1 MVVVS
6 ASLSGLL
13 EKLASLRFSGFS
25 FGHKR
30 TDALFE
36 QLQSTLLSVQAL
48 MHDAEEKQIEN
59 SSVKVWLRRLEDV
72 FYDADDLL
80 DEISY
85 DAIKRDLEAASKTSK
100 SWASIFGSASAQRY
114 GKGIRSKMERIFA
127 EIEQIAAERARFH
140 LIEGTV
146 SVSSDSV
153 STSFVDESVIV
164 GREKDKTEIVS
175 RLLQSDDASASVEAI
190 GIIGMVGLGKTTLA
204 QLAFN
209 DNTVQK
215 HFDLRAWVCVSD
227 LYDIRKIMKTILE
240 YATLGT
246 SDFSDL
252 NVLQSELSKRLS
264 GRRFLLVLDDAWTEN
279 YRDWEILKA
288 PLLSGARGSKILVTT
303 RSVFVASVVPCSIN
317 YFLDLL
323 GENDCWAIFAGY
335 AFAGRGGKSE
345 IERLEDIGKR
355 IVQKCGGLPL
365 AVKAIAGVLRLKR
378 SREEWL
384 QVLNSTPWE
393 LDVVGD
399 LLPSLRLSYNHLPPF
414 LKQCF
419 AYCSMFP
426 KDNKFDKEKLVL
438 LWMAQGFLQ
447 QSHGATMEEVGFE
460 YFDSLLKRS
469 FFQQSGDLY
478 ITMHDLMHDLA
489 QSVSERL
496 CSILD
501 LDYGMESA
509 ITNRTRHLLMIGKL
523 DTPEKFW
530 VIDQAK
536 SLRTFFLINTS
547 PDQLSPHLLKDLP
560 VRQQQLR
567 ALSLPHCQITE
578 LPTAIGNLKHLRY
591 LDLSHSALKRLP
603 ESLGTLY
610 FLQTL
615 ILTNCSSLT
624 MLPEGIV
631 NLVNLRHLHIK
642 GTGLLQ
648 MPEEMGRLT
657 SLQTLTNFIVGW
669 GGSQIKELGTLIDL
683 RTLSLSELQNVS
695 SASDASKAC
704 LNAKRYLNEL
714 QLEWSSI
721 SNDPTKEIEIL
732 RNLEPCKELKNLTIR
747 YYGGIEFPSWLG
759 DSFSNI
765 VFLHLSDSNN
775 CSSLPPLGQ
784 LPSLEHLIIERIS
797 GVTSIGHEFYSEDK
811 PFQHLKRL
819 KFEGMS
825 RWEQWISPEL
835 EEGFEF
841 PCLEELYIQNCPNLE
856 GGLPESLPSLL
867 KLEISNCQQLNAQLP
882 KVPDSCKVKLYDCDQ
897 VQHRNEKMPL
907 RSYDEVA
914 SQLSSTVADEISIHS
929 YGGFSRS
936 SSSLSKNL
944 HDDPST
950 SKMSEIRKVADKHDD
965 QIQTVSS
972 EDGKQQFLSFA
983 SFKVSSI
990 TQLMDLPPDL
1000 LSLRIESC
1008 DALDSL
1014 PSGIKDRSFEELYII
1029 DCISFK
1035 NFPQGHLTTSLKTL
1049 YIRNCRNLEFP
1060 QPKILNQFII
1070 LEDLC
1075 LGSSCDHLKSFP
1087 LNSLPNL
1094 KTLSLWDCK
1103 NLESLSIE
1111 KELQIDIKSLDAL
1124 EIRDC
1129 PNLTTFPKEGLQ
1141 ALSLTSLVLS
1151 KCSKLKSLPRWMQ
1164 SLISLQSLHI
1174 NRCPELES
1182 LPSRGLPSSLN
1193 ILCITFCDKITPQ
1206 RAWELDKLDS
1216 LGHFEIEGGCK
1227 GLLSFPEDGLLPTN
1241 LKSLRISRLS
1251 NLKCLDENGL
1261 QQLTS
1266 LQTLEINCCNELRS
1280 LPEDGLPYSLSFLR
1294 ITDCS
1299 LLNQKLQKRKGKE
1312 WLKIAH
1318 IASIHVDE

>member
-1 MVVVS
+1 
-6 ASLSGLL
+6 
-13 EKLASLRFSGFS
+13 
-25 FGHKR
+25 
-30 TDALFE
+30 
-36 QLQSTLLSVQAL
+36 

-100 SWASIFGSASAQRY
+100 SWASIFGAASAQRY

-127 EIEQIAAERARFH
+127 EIEQIAEERAKFH

-146 SVSSDSV
+146 SVSSNSV
-153 STSFVDESVIV
+153 TTSFVDKSVIV

-175 RLLQSDDASASVEAI
+175 RLLQSEDASASVEAI
-190 GIIGMVGLGKTTLA
+190 GIVGMGGLGKTTLA
-204 QLAFN
+204 QLVFN
-209 DNTVQK
+209 DDRVKTN
-215 HFDLRAWVCVSD
+215 FDLRAWVCVSD
-227 LYDIRKIMKTILE
+227 LFDIREIMKTILE

-246 SDFSDL
+246 SDFNDL
-252 NVLQSELSKRLS
+252 NVLQSELSQRLS
-264 GRRFLLVLDDAWTEN
+264 GRRFLLVLDDVWTEN
-279 YRDWEILKA
+279 FRDWEILKS

-303 RSVFVASVVPCSIN
+303 RNQNVAIIACSTSH
-317 YFLDLL
+317 LLPLL
-323 GENDCWAIFAGY
+323 GVNECWAIFARY
-335 AFAGRGGKSE
+335 AFVDRSKSE

-355 IVQKCGGLPL
+355 IVLKCGGLPL

-393 LDVVGD
+393 LDVVD
-399 LLPSLRLSYNHLPPF
+399 YVLPTLRLSYNHLPPL

-469 FFQQSGDLY
+469 FFQQLGDLY

-489 QSVSERL
+489 LSVSERL

-501 LDYGMESA
+501 VDYGMVSA
-509 ITNRTRHLLMIGKL
+509 ISNRTRHLLMIGKF
-523 DTPEKFW
+523 DAPEKFR

-536 SLRTFFLINTS
+536 TLRTLFLINTS
-547 PDQLSPHLLKDLP
+547 PDQLSPQLLKDLP

-578 LPTAIGNLKHLRY
+578 LPTSIGNLKHLRY
-591 LDLSHSALKRLP
+591 LDLSHSTLERLP
-603 ESLGTLY
+603 KSLGTLY

-615 ILTNCSSLT
+615 ILTNCSSLN

-642 GTGLLQ
+642 GTCLLQ

-657 SLQTLTNFIVGW
+657 SLQTLTNFVVGC
-669 GGSQIKELGTLIDL
+669 GGSQIKELGTLLDL
-683 RTLSLSELQNVS
+683 RTLSLSELQNVT
-695 SASDASKAC
+695 SASDATKAS
-704 LNAKRYLNEL
+704 LNAKKYLNEL
-714 QLEWSSI
+714 QLQWSGTST
-721 SNDPTKEIEIL
+721 DPTKEGEIL

-747 YYGGIEFPSWLG
+747 FYGGIEFPSWLG

-765 VFLHLSDSNN
+765 IFLHLSDSNN

-797 GVTSIGHEFYSEDK
+797 GVTSIGNEFYGEDK

-882 KVPDSCKVKLYDCDQ
+882 RVPGSCEPELYGCDQ
-897 VQHRNEKMPL
+897 VQRRNEKMPL
-907 RSYDEVA
+907 RSDDEVA
-914 SQLSSTVADEISIHS
+914 SQLLSTVADQISIHS

-936 SSSLSKNL
+936 SSLLSKNS

-950 SKMSEIRKVADKHDD
+950 SKMSEIPKVADKHDD

-972 EDGKQQFLSFA
+972 EDGKQHFLSFA
-983 SFKVSSI
+983 SFKVSSV

-1035 NFPQGHLTTSLKTL
+1035 TFPQGHLTTSLKTL

-1103 NLESLSIE
+1103 NLVSLSIE
-1111 KELQIDIKSLDAL
+1111 KELQNDIKSLDAL

-1151 KCSKLKSLPRWMQ
+1151 NCGNLKSLPRWMQ
-1164 SLISLQSLHI
+1164 SLISLHSLHI

-1182 LPSRGLPSSLN
+1182 LPSMGLPSSLN
-1193 ILCITFCDKITPQ
+1193 ILCINFCDKITPQ

-1216 LGHFEIEGGCK
+1216 LRHFEIEGGCK
-1227 GLLSFPEDGLLPTN
+1227 GMLSFPEDGLLPTN
-1241 LKSLRISRLS
+1241 LKSLRISRLL

-1266 LQTLEINCCNELRS
+1266 LQTLEINCCNELRC

-1299 LLNQKLQKRKGKE
+1299 MLNQKLQKRKGKE
-1312 WLKIAH
+1312 WFKIAH
-1318 IASIHVDE
+1318 IASINLDE